1 MNLINDDDVMEFIG
15 KQESQFF
22 GKPSEWKDKV
32 KARLR
37 GEVSIKGDPLP
48 WSKTHGKVALRPG
61 EVSVWAGINGHGKS
75 QLLGQVAAWCM
86 NKKWLI
92 ASMEMLPEAT
102 LARMLRQA
110 TGTDKPTDE
119 SIESFFSL
127 VDNNLWMYDQT
138 DTVQPERIIGLIH
151 YAATKLG
158 VNHII
163 IDSLMKCGI
172 KADDKSRQGEKS
184 FVDALCWAAKAHNIH
199 IHLVHHMRKGDS
211 EGNVPDKFDVR
222 GASEIVDLVDN
233 LFIVHR
239 NKFKEQRIAKG
250 EAVKPDEMDCVLKV
264 AKQRHGEWEGSFA
277 LWFHKPSMQYVPC
290 ASERPMCNRL
300 MEERIRN
307 DEKEFAESLI
317 WMEGL

>member
-1 MNLINDDDVMEFIG
+1 MNLISDSDVMEFIG

-37 GEVSIKGDPLP
+37 GEVSMRGDPLP

-75 QLLGQVAAWCM
+75 QLLGQVAAWSM
-86 NKKWLI
+86 DKKWLI

-102 LARMLRQA
+102 LGRMIRQA

-119 SIESFFSL
+119 SIDGFFRL
-127 VDNNLWMYDQT
+127 VDKNLWMYDQT
-138 DTVQPERIIGLIH
+138 DTVQPERIIGIIH
-151 YAATKLG
+151 YAATKLD

-172 KADDKSRQGEKS
+172 KADDRSRHGEKS
-184 FVDALCWAAKAHNIH
+184 FVDALCWAAKTHNIH
-199 IHLVHHMRKGDS
+199 IHLVHHMRKGEN
-211 EGNVPDKFDVR
+211 EGSVPDKFDVR

-233 LFIVHR
+233 LFIIHR
-239 NKFKEQRIAKG
+239 NKIKEEKVALGKEIKDE
-250 EAVKPDEMDCVLKV
+250 EADCLLKV
-264 AKQRHGEWEGSFA
+264 AKQRHGEWEGSIK
-277 LWFHKPSMQYVPC
+277 LWYHKPSMQYVPNPG
-290 ASERPMCNRL
+290 ERPMFYR
-300 MEERIRN
+300 
-307 DEKEFAESLI
+307 F
-317 WMEGL
+317 MEG